1 MKHVLK
7 VVASVAAASLLLAC
21 VPREPTAAREAVAP
35 KVTQGSPEATKWLG
49 DLPARAR
56 ALGAGPLAVVAGGQ
70 VEEGGRL
77 GAFVDAD
84 QDSCVLFYARAS
96 TSVDDLDAAAFSDDG
111 NPIAVDEGP
120 DPRPTLLLCPPHP
133 RRLYLSIHVAQGEGF
148 AALGAQLVPK
158 ERAAF
163 VARGTGA
170 RGVLGGAPRRPEA
183 WPGLDD
189 RVRAH
194 RALVSNLFE
203 EVRRVAVPLDANAPS
218 RVALPEES
226 EGCVDALVVPD
237 DDVALV
243 DVEAIDDGGR
253 IVARAPESTESER
266 SLTVCSPF
274 ALPLSLSLRPHVGRG
289 LAAVVLF
296 RAKGEVVKGE
306 PLWQRNNVTID
317 KAKSQKNELLKR
329 AGYAPAPKELSGV
342 LRTGQRARIPLTL
355 PESGCSRVDVVFG
368 APLSLVD
375 ATLTD
380 SQGEVLGQSGGASGI
395 TTFACAN
402 KSADLWLE
410 ARGTGGPYA
419 VLVRKEKTDA
429 AELSQEPIASAR
441 AFGRMAHGLEVGA
454 GPVQVR
460 ALPLAA
466 SKISRFELPLN
477 PGECARVAA
486 GIRGDAFG
494 IELHLTDAQ
503 DGTELDRAE
512 GEASAMVMGCA
523 DKRRTLS
530 FEATVAVG
538 KANAVVMTQTF
549 SKAET
554 PSKAPPSK

>member
-1 MKHVLK
+1 MSLRRALGL
-7 VVASVAAASLLLAC
+7 VVIPAITSSLVACL
-21 VPREPTAAREAVAP
+21 PRESAAPPKTSAP
-35 KVTQGSPEATKWLG
+35 VVTLGSPDAAKWLG

-84 QDSCVLFYARAS
+84 PDSCVLFYARAS
-96 TSVDDLDAAAFSDDG
+96 ASVDDLDAAAFSDDG

-148 AALGAQLVPK
+148 AALGAQIVPK

-194 RALVSNLFE
+194 RALVSNAFE

-226 EGCVDALVVPD
+226 DGCVDALVVPD

-243 DVEAIDDGGR
+243 DVEAMDDAGR
-253 IVARAPESTESER
+253 IVARAPESSESQR

-296 RAKGEVVKGE
+296 RAKGDVIKGE
-306 PLWQRNNVTID
+306 PLWQKNNVSID

-329 AGYAPAPKELSGV
+329 AGYTPAPKEFAGV
-342 LRTGQRARIPLTL
+342 LRTGQRTRVPLVL
-355 PESGCSRVDVVFG
+355 PEAGCSRVDVVFG

-380 SQGEVLGQSGGASGI
+380 AQGVVLGQAGGAEGV
-395 TTFACAN
+395 TTFTCGN
-402 KSADLWLE
+402 KTADLWLE
-410 ARGTGGPYA
+410 ARGTGGPYV

-429 AELSQEPIASAR
+429 AELTQEPVAAAR
-441 AFGRMAHGLEVGA
+441 AFGRMAHGLEASVGQL
-454 GPVQVR
+454 QVR
-460 ALPLAA
+460 ALPLAT
-466 SKISRFELPLN
+466 SKVSRFELPLS

-486 GIRGDAFG
+486 GIHGDAFG
-494 IELHLTDAQ
+494 VELHLFDAQ

-512 GEASAMVMGCA
+512 GEASAVVVGCA
-523 DKRRTLS
+523 EKRRTLS
-530 FEATVAVG
+530 LEATVAVG

-549 SKAET
+549 TK
-554 PSKAPPSK
+554 